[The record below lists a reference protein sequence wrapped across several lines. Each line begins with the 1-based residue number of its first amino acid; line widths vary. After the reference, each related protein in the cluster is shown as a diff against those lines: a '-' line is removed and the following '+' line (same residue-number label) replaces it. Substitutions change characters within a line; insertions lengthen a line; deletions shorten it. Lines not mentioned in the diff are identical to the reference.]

1 METKTVL
8 LAIVLL
14 IAAVILVILPGIIL
28 LSGMLPQPACVGVI
42 PVNGEL
48 VTQDTGG
55 AFSAGL
61 TSSDTF
67 SELVAEANS
76 RPEIKSV
83 LFEINSGGG
92 SVVASSEMYSTAKNL
107 KKPKLMF
114 FREVGA
120 SGAYYLAMG
129 GDEVMSDPGAL
140 TGSIGARV
148 TTADLSGLF
157 GNLGISL
164 TNVKSGEFKDMGD
177 PSRPPTEAELAMLQ
191 AIVDQ
196 MFGDFKQVVIDSRR
210 DKANFTLENFDTVT
224 DGRILSGKQAF
235 ALGLVDSLGNKQN
248 AVTRAAR
255 MGGIKDAEPR
265 ICLLSKKTSFM
276 DVLFSSSASSLTEI
290 FSKAFKSAL
299 PTGGVEAKLQ

>member
-8 LAIVLL
+8 LATVLL
-14 IAAVILVILPGIIL
+14 IAAFILIVLPGLIL
-28 LSGMLPQPACVGVI
+28 ISGLLPQPACVGVI

-55 AFSAGL
+55 AFSSGI

-67 SELVAEANS
+67 TELVNEANN
-76 RPEIKSV
+76 RQEIKSV

-92 SVVASSEMYSTAKNL
+92 SVVASSEMYRTAKEL

-129 GDEVMSDPGAL
+129 GNEVMSDPAAL

-164 TNVKSGEFKDMGD
+164 TNIKSGQFKDMGD
-177 PSRPPTEAELAMLQ
+177 PSRPLTEAEVAMLQ
-191 AIVDQ
+191 GIVDE
-196 MFGDFKQVVIDSRR
+196 MFGDFKQVVINSRK
-210 DKANFTLENFDTVT
+210 DKANFTLEKFDTVA
-224 DGRILSGKQAF
+224 DGRIMSGKQAF
-235 ALGLVDSLGNKQN
+235 ALGLVDSLGDKHD
-248 AVTRAAR
+248 ALVRAAR

-265 ICLLSKKTSFM
+265 VCELSKKTSFI
-276 DVLFSSSASSLTEI
+276 DALFSSSASSLSEI
-290 FSKAFKSAL
+290 FSRAFKTAL

>member
-1 METKTVL
+1 METKTLL

-14 IAAVILVILPGIIL
+14 IAAFILIILPGLIL

-48 VTQDTGG
+48 VTQDSGG
-55 AFSAGL
+55 AFSSGG

-67 SELVAEANS
+67 SELVGEANS

-92 SVVASSEMYSTAKNL
+92 SVVASSEMYRTAKDL

-129 GDEVMSDPGAL
+129 GDEVMSDPAAL

-148 TTADLSGLF
+148 TTEDLSGLLS
-157 GNLGISL
+157 NLGITL
-164 TNVKSGEFKDMGD
+164 TNIKSGQFKDMGD
-177 PSRPPTEAELAMLQ
+177 PSRPLTEAEVAMLQ
-191 AIVDQ
+191 GIVDE
-196 MFGDFKQVVIDSRR
+196 MFGDFKQVVIDSRNG
-210 DKANFTLENFDTVT
+210 KARFTIEKFNAVA

-235 ALGLVDSLGNKQN
+235 AVGLVDSLGNKHD
-248 AVTRAAR
+248 ALVRAAR
-255 MGGIKDAEPR
+255 MGGINDAEPR
-265 ICLLSKKTSFM
+265 VCELSKKTSLI
-276 DVLFSSSASSLTEI
+276 DALFSSSASSLSEI
-290 FSKAFKSAL
+290 FSKAFKMAL
-299 PTGGVEAKLQ
+299 PAGGVEAKLQ